1 MKNKVQYIVV
11 HSTQTL
17 PSEFHFT
24 FPFHYL
30 INRNGKVNKNRKV
43 TKADRA
49 VHVAYVGG
57 IDKGRKVC
65 DTRTE
70 HQNEVLF
77 RLVVLLSEKY
87 PKARIFGADEILG
100 PSNEPGFKVRDWLKT
115 YIPQFIRSAA

>member
-1 MKNKVQYIVV
+1 MKSKVQYIVV

-17 PSEFHFT
+17 PSELHYA

-30 INRNGKVNKNRKV
+30 VNRSGKITKNNKV
-43 TKADRA
+43 TKTEKA

-57 IDKGRKVC
+57 IDKERNVC

-70 HQNEVLF
+70 QQNEVLF
-77 RLVVLLSEKY
+77 KLLVLLSEKY

-100 PSNEPGFKVRDWLKT
+100 PSNKPGFKVRDWLKT
-115 YIPQFIRSAA
+115 YIPQFILSAA

>member
-1 MKNKVQYIVV
+1 MKVQYIVV

-17 PSEFHFT
+17 PSELHYA

-30 INRNGKVNKNRKV
+30 VNRSGKVSRNKKV
-43 TKADRA
+43 TKTDKAI
-49 VHVAYVGG
+49 HVAYIGG
-57 IDKGRKVC
+57 IDKERKVC

-70 HQNEVLF
+70 HQNEALF
-77 RLVVLLSEKY
+77 KLLVLLSEKY

-115 YIPQFIRSAA
+115 YIPKYILSAA